1 MVPQPPFTS
10 LWWWWWWCWDGG
22 IEIRVIC
29 FHPEMRMICNDFGM
43 LRWWHHCFHVTLA
56 STLIWEWFASTVRW
70 EWFASTMIWVWFWMT
85 LECWDGGITASM
97 PPLDEMRWFTSTLI
111 MRWDW
116 CASTLRMRMIC
127 FYPENE
133 MRLICFHPQLRLICF
148 QPAMRMICNDLGML
162 RWWHHCFH
170 PGPHSS
176 SLPHTTIRYIL
187 IYTFS
192 TFSHFDVLLLLV
204 M

>member
-43 LRWWHHCFHVTLA
+43 LRWWHHCFHATL
-56 STLIWEWFASTVRW
+56 RW
-70 EWFASTMIWVWFWMT
+70 
-85 LECWDGGITASM
+85 D
-97 PPLDEMRWFTSTLI
+97 WFTSTLI

-127 FYPENE
+127 FYPENKI
-133 MRLICFHPQLRLICF
+133 RLICFHPQLRLICF
-148 QPAMRMICNDLGML
+148 QPEMRMICNDLGML

-176 SLPHTTIRYIL
+176 PLPHTTIRYIL
-187 IYTFS
+187 IYTC
-192 TFSHFDVLLLLV
+192 HFQPFHILMYCCYLWWRTLQCNAMQQCILINTWILQNICWKVVDKC
-204 M
+204 